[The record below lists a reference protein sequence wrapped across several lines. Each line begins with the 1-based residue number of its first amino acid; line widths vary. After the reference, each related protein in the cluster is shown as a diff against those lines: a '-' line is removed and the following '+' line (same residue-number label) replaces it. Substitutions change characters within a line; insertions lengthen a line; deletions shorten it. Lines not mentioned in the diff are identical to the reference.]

1 MNLSERIYRILLRAY
16 PRRYREH
23 FAEPMARCFRDQLQ
37 SSSGPFAR
45 LALWLRTFADLACSV
60 PARHFEA
67 RVRLHRG
74 SSAAYSESSRLSIF
88 YARQEASSFSS
99 SEITLEHLLLGVIR
113 QDRDLAA
120 RIGPQ
125 GVEEIRCAIES
136 AERNPR
142 RVPPSEDLRISDPAK
157 RALAVAHIFGTH
169 DGAAI
174 EPRHL
179 LRGILRERDS
189 LAARLLRDHGVR

>member
-23 FAEPMARCFRDQLQ
+23 FAEPMARCFRDQLH
-37 SSSGPFAR
+37 SSSTPFAR
-45 LALWLRTFADLACSV
+45 LTLWLRTLADLACSV

-74 SSAAYSESSRLSIF
+74 SGAVFSESSRLSIF
-88 YARQEASSFSS
+88 FARQEASSFSS

-120 RIGPQ
+120 RIGPL
-125 GVEEIRCAIES
+125 GVEEVVRAVES
-136 AERNPR
+136 AEGVPR
-142 RVPPSEDLRISDPAK
+142 RVPPVEDLRLSVAAR
-157 RALAVAHIFGTH
+157 RALGVAKIFGTH